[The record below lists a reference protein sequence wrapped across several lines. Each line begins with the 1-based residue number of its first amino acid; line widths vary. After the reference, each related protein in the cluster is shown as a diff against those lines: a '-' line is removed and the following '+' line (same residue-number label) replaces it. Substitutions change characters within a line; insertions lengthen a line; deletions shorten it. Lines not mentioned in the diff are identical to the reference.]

1 MILRTKVILIGLLVV
16 LLVGVPPGLGQQPP
30 VDSQGNLYSIWLKL
44 SLMGHNQSE
53 IEAILNGVT
62 PEQLNRIKNQL
73 RRDVL
78 NTLRRLN
85 LHNEISMSTTEQELF
100 TIREK
105 NPHRNPVRGDGK
117 RFPPAQ
123 DDPAPVRDCPA
134 KHLNPAPPTIM
145 DGYSHNPPPS
155 GGGWGFT
162 IHPG

>member
-1 MILRTKVILIGLLVV
+1 MILRTKAVLIGLLVV

-105 NPHRNPVRGDGK
+105 IRTEI
-117 RFPPAQ
+117 RFAGMENDSRLRRMIRHQ
-123 DDPAPVRDCPA
+123 FGIA
-134 KHLNPAPPTIM
+134 LQNI
-145 DGYSHNPPPS
+145 
-155 GGGWGFT
+155 
-162 IHPG
+162 

>member
-1 MILRTKVILIGLLVV
+1 MILRTKAILIGLLVV

-53 IEAILNGVT
+53 IEASLNGVT

-105 NPHRNPVRGDGK
+105 IRTEI
-117 RFPPAQ
+117 RFAGMENDSRLRRMIRHQ
-123 DDPAPVRDCPA
+123 FGIA
-134 KHLNPAPPTIM
+134 LQNI
-145 DGYSHNPPPS
+145 
-155 GGGWGFT
+155 
-162 IHPG
+162 

>member
-1 MILRTKVILIGLLVV
+1 MILRTKAILIGLLVV

-85 LHNEISMSTTEQELF
+85 LHNEISTSTTEQELF

-105 NPHRNPVRGDGK
+105 IRTEI
-117 RFPPAQ
+117 RFAGMENDSRLRRMIRHQ
-123 DDPAPVRDCPA
+123 FGIA
-134 KHLNPAPPTIM
+134 LQNI
-145 DGYSHNPPPS
+145 
-155 GGGWGFT
+155 
-162 IHPG
+162 

>member
-1 MILRTKVILIGLLVV
+1 MILRTKAILIGLLVV

-105 NPHRNPVRGDGK
+105 IRTEI
-117 RFPPAQ
+117 RFAGMENASRLRRMIRHQ
-123 DDPAPVRDCPA
+123 FGIA
-134 KHLNPAPPTIM
+134 LQNI
-145 DGYSHNPPPS
+145 
-155 GGGWGFT
+155 
-162 IHPG
+162 

>member
-1 MILRTKVILIGLLVV
+1 MILRTKTILIGLLVV

-105 NPHRNPVRGDGK
+105 IRTEI
-117 RFPPAQ
+117 RFAGMENDSRLRRMIRHQ
-123 DDPAPVRDCPA
+123 FGIA
-134 KHLNPAPPTIM
+134 LQNI
-145 DGYSHNPPPS
+145 
-155 GGGWGFT
+155 
-162 IHPG
+162 

>member
-1 MILRTKVILIGLLVV
+1 MILRTKAILIGLLVV

-85 LHNEISMSTTEQELF
+85 LHNEITMSTTEQELF

-105 NPHRNPVRGDGK
+105 IRTEI
-117 RFPPAQ
+117 RFAGMENDSRLRRMIRHQ
-123 DDPAPVRDCPA
+123 FGIA
-134 KHLNPAPPTIM
+134 LQNI
-145 DGYSHNPPPS
+145 
-155 GGGWGFT
+155 
-162 IHPG
+162 

>member
-1 MILRTKVILIGLLVV
+1 MILRTKGILIGLLVV

-105 NPHRNPVRGDGK
+105 IRTEI
-117 RFPPAQ
+117 RFAGMENDSRLRRMIRHQ
-123 DDPAPVRDCPA
+123 FGIA
-134 KHLNPAPPTIM
+134 LQNI
-145 DGYSHNPPPS
+145 
-155 GGGWGFT
+155 
-162 IHPG
+162 

>member
-1 MILRTKVILIGLLVV
+1 MILRTKAILIGLLVV

-62 PEQLNRIKNQL
+62 PEQLYRIKNQL

-105 NPHRNPVRGDGK
+105 IRTEI
-117 RFPPAQ
+117 RFAGMENDSRLRRMIRHQ
-123 DDPAPVRDCPA
+123 FGIA
-134 KHLNPAPPTIM
+134 L
-145 DGYSHNPPPS
+145 HN
-155 GGGWGFT
+155 
-162 IHPG
+162 I

>member
-1 MILRTKVILIGLLVV
+1 MILRTKAILIGLLVV

-30 VDSQGNLYSIWLKL
+30 LDSQGNLYSIWLKL

-62 PEQLNRIKNQL
+62 PEQLYRIKNQL

-105 NPHRNPVRGDGK
+105 IRTEI
-117 RFPPAQ
+117 RFAGMENDSRLRRMIRHQ
-123 DDPAPVRDCPA
+123 FGIT
-134 KHLNPAPPTIM
+134 LQNI
-145 DGYSHNPPPS
+145 
-155 GGGWGFT
+155 
-162 IHPG
+162 

>member
-1 MILRTKVILIGLLVV
+1 MILRTKAILIGLLVV

-62 PEQLNRIKNQL
+62 PEQLYRIKNQL

-105 NPHRNPVRGDGK
+105 IRTEI
-117 RFPPAQ
+117 RFAGMENDSRLRRMIRHQ
-123 DDPAPVRDCPA
+123 FGIT
-134 KHLNPAPPTIM
+134 LQI
-145 DGYSHNPPPS
+145 
-155 GGGWGFT
+155 
-162 IHPG
+162 I

>member
-30 VDSQGNLYSIWLKL
+30 ADSQGNLYSIWLKL

-53 IEAILNGVT
+53 IEAIMNGVT

-78 NTLRRLN
+78 NSLRRLN
-85 LHNEISMSTTEQELF
+85 LQYEINMSTTEQELF

-105 NPHRNPVRGDGK
+105 IRTEIRYAGMENDSYLRRMIRHQFGITLQN
-117 RFPPAQ
+117 
-123 DDPAPVRDCPA
+123 
-134 KHLNPAPPTIM
+134 I
-145 DGYSHNPPPS
+145 
-155 GGGWGFT
+155 
-162 IHPG
+162 

>member
-1 MILRTKVILIGLLVV
+1 MILRTKAILIGLLVV
-16 LLVGVPPGLGQQPP
+16 LIVGVPPGLGQQPP

-105 NPHRNPVRGDGK
+105 IRTEI
-117 RFPPAQ
+117 RFAGMENDSRLRRMIRHQ
-123 DDPAPVRDCPA
+123 FGIA
-134 KHLNPAPPTIM
+134 LQNI
-145 DGYSHNPPPS
+145 
-155 GGGWGFT
+155 
-162 IHPG
+162 

>member
-53 IEAILNGVT
+53 IEAILNRVT
-62 PEQLNRIKNQL
+62 PEQLYRIKNQL

-105 NPHRNPVRGDGK
+105 IRTEI
-117 RFPPAQ
+117 RFAGMENDSRLRRMIRHQ
-123 DDPAPVRDCPA
+123 FGIT
-134 KHLNPAPPTIM
+134 LQNI
-145 DGYSHNPPPS
+145 
-155 GGGWGFT
+155 
-162 IHPG
+162 

>member
-1 MILRTKVILIGLLVV
+1 MIFRTKAILIGLLVV

-105 NPHRNPVRGDGK
+105 IRTEI
-117 RFPPAQ
+117 RFAGMENDSRLRRMIRHQ
-123 DDPAPVRDCPA
+123 FGIT
-134 KHLNPAPPTIM
+134 LQNI
-145 DGYSHNPPPS
+145 
-155 GGGWGFT
+155 
-162 IHPG
+162 

>member
-1 MILRTKVILIGLLVV
+1 MILRTKAILIGLLVV
-16 LLVGVPPGLGQQPP
+16 FLVGVPPGLGQQPP

-105 NPHRNPVRGDGK
+105 IRTEI
-117 RFPPAQ
+117 RFAGMENDSRLRRMIRHQ
-123 DDPAPVRDCPA
+123 FGIA
-134 KHLNPAPPTIM
+134 LQNI
-145 DGYSHNPPPS
+145 
-155 GGGWGFT
+155 
-162 IHPG
+162 

>member
-1 MILRTKVILIGLLVV
+1 MILRTKAILFGLLVV

-105 NPHRNPVRGDGK
+105 IRTEI
-117 RFPPAQ
+117 RFAGMENDSRLRRMIRHQ
-123 DDPAPVRDCPA
+123 FGIA
-134 KHLNPAPPTIM
+134 LQNI
-145 DGYSHNPPPS
+145 
-155 GGGWGFT
+155 
-162 IHPG
+162 

>member
-1 MILRTKVILIGLLVV
+1 MILRTKTILIGLLVV

-62 PEQLNRIKNQL
+62 PEQLYRIKNQL

-105 NPHRNPVRGDGK
+105 IRTEI
-117 RFPPAQ
+117 RFAGMENDSRLRRMIRHHFGITLQ
-123 DDPAPVRDCPA
+123 
-134 KHLNPAPPTIM
+134 NI
-145 DGYSHNPPPS
+145 
-155 GGGWGFT
+155 
-162 IHPG
+162 

>member
-1 MILRTKVILIGLLVV
+1 MILRTKAILIGLLVV

-105 NPHRNPVRGDGK
+105 IRTEI
-117 RFPPAQ
+117 RFAGMENDSRLRRIIRHQ
-123 DDPAPVRDCPA
+123 FGIA
-134 KHLNPAPPTIM
+134 LQNI
-145 DGYSHNPPPS
+145 
-155 GGGWGFT
+155 
-162 IHPG
+162 

>member
-1 MILRTKVILIGLLVV
+1 MILRTKAILIGLLVV

-62 PEQLNRIKNQL
+62 PEQLYRIKNQL

-105 NPHRNPVRGDGK
+105 IRTEI
-117 RFPPAQ
+117 RFAGMENDSRLRRMIRHQ
-123 DDPAPVRDCPA
+123 IGIA
-134 KHLNPAPPTIM
+134 LQNI
-145 DGYSHNPPPS
+145 
-155 GGGWGFT
+155 
-162 IHPG
+162 

>member
-1 MILRTKVILIGLLVV
+1 MILRTKVILIGLLVL

-62 PEQLNRIKNQL
+62 PEQLYRIKNQL

-105 NPHRNPVRGDGK
+105 IRTEI
-117 RFPPAQ
+117 RFAGMENDSRLRRMIRHQ
-123 DDPAPVRDCPA
+123 FGIT
-134 KHLNPAPPTIM
+134 LQNI
-145 DGYSHNPPPS
+145 
-155 GGGWGFT
+155 
-162 IHPG
+162 

>member
-30 VDSQGNLYSIWLKL
+30 GDSQGNLYSIWLKL

-105 NPHRNPVRGDGK
+105 IRTEI
-117 RFPPAQ
+117 RFAGMENDSRLRRMIRHQ
-123 DDPAPVRDCPA
+123 FGIT
-134 KHLNPAPPTIM
+134 LQNI
-145 DGYSHNPPPS
+145 
-155 GGGWGFT
+155 
-162 IHPG
+162 

>member
-1 MILRTKVILIGLLVV
+1 MILRTKAILIGLLVV

-53 IEAILNGVT
+53 IEAILNGVNS
-62 PEQLNRIKNQL
+62 EQLNRIKNQL

-105 NPHRNPVRGDGK
+105 IRTEI
-117 RFPPAQ
+117 RFAGMENDSRLRRMIRHQ
-123 DDPAPVRDCPA
+123 FGIA
-134 KHLNPAPPTIM
+134 LQNI
-145 DGYSHNPPPS
+145 
-155 GGGWGFT
+155 
-162 IHPG
+162 

>member
-1 MILRTKVILIGLLVV
+1 MILRTKAILIGLLVV

-62 PEQLNRIKNQL
+62 PEHLSRIKNQL

-105 NPHRNPVRGDGK
+105 IRTEI
-117 RFPPAQ
+117 RFAGMENDSRLRRMIRHQ
-123 DDPAPVRDCPA
+123 FGIA
-134 KHLNPAPPTIM
+134 LQNI
-145 DGYSHNPPPS
+145 
-155 GGGWGFT
+155 
-162 IHPG
+162 

>member
-1 MILRTKVILIGLLVV
+1 MILRTKAILIGLLVV

-53 IEAILNGVT
+53 IEAILNVVT
-62 PEQLNRIKNQL
+62 PEQLYRIKNQL

-105 NPHRNPVRGDGK
+105 IRTEI
-117 RFPPAQ
+117 RFAGMENDSRLRRMIRHQ
-123 DDPAPVRDCPA
+123 FGIA
-134 KHLNPAPPTIM
+134 LQNI
-145 DGYSHNPPPS
+145 
-155 GGGWGFT
+155 
-162 IHPG
+162 

>member
-1 MILRTKVILIGLLVV
+1 MILRTKAILIGLLVV

-62 PEQLNRIKNQL
+62 PEQLYRIKIQL

-85 LHNEISMSTTEQELF
+85 LQNEISMSTTEQELF

-105 NPHRNPVRGDGK
+105 IRTEI
-117 RFPPAQ
+117 RFAGMENDSRLRRMIRHQ
-123 DDPAPVRDCPA
+123 FGIA
-134 KHLNPAPPTIM
+134 LQNI
-145 DGYSHNPPPS
+145 
-155 GGGWGFT
+155 
-162 IHPG
+162 

>member
-1 MILRTKVILIGLLVV
+1 MILRTKAILIGLLVV

-30 VDSQGNLYSIWLKL
+30 MDSQGNLYSIWLKL

-62 PEQLNRIKNQL
+62 PEQLNRSKNQL

-78 NTLRRLN
+78 NTLRRVN

-105 NPHRNPVRGDGK
+105 IRTEI
-117 RFPPAQ
+117 RFAGMENDSRLRRMIRHQ
-123 DDPAPVRDCPA
+123 FGIA
-134 KHLNPAPPTIM
+134 LQNI
-145 DGYSHNPPPS
+145 
-155 GGGWGFT
+155 
-162 IHPG
+162 

>member
-1 MILRTKVILIGLLVV
+1 MILRTKAILIGLLVV
-16 LLVGVPPGLGQQPP
+16 LLVGVTPGLGQQPP

-105 NPHRNPVRGDGK
+105 IRTEI
-117 RFPPAQ
+117 RFAGMENDSRLRRMIRHQ
-123 DDPAPVRDCPA
+123 FGIA
-134 KHLNPAPPTIM
+134 LQNI
-145 DGYSHNPPPS
+145 
-155 GGGWGFT
+155 
-162 IHPG
+162 

>member
-1 MILRTKVILIGLLVV
+1 MILRTKAILIGLLVV

-105 NPHRNPVRGDGK
+105 IRTEI
-117 RFPPAQ
+117 RFAGMENDSRLRRMIRHQ
-123 DDPAPVRDCPA
+123 FGIA
-134 KHLNPAPPTIM
+134 LQNI
-145 DGYSHNPPPS
+145 
-155 GGGWGFT
+155 
-162 IHPG
+162 

>member
-1 MILRTKVILIGLLVV
+1 MILRTKAILIGLLVV

-85 LHNEISMSTTEQELF
+85 LHNEISMRTTEQELF

-105 NPHRNPVRGDGK
+105 IRTEI
-117 RFPPAQ
+117 RFAGMENDSRLRRMIRHQ
-123 DDPAPVRDCPA
+123 FGIA
-134 KHLNPAPPTIM
+134 LQNI
-145 DGYSHNPPPS
+145 
-155 GGGWGFT
+155 
-162 IHPG
+162 

>member
-1 MILRTKVILIGLLVV
+1 MILRTKAILIGLLVV

-78 NTLRRLN
+78 NTLRRLD

-105 NPHRNPVRGDGK
+105 IRTEI
-117 RFPPAQ
+117 RFAGMENDSRLRRMIRHQ
-123 DDPAPVRDCPA
+123 FGIA
-134 KHLNPAPPTIM
+134 LQNI
-145 DGYSHNPPPS
+145 
-155 GGGWGFT
+155 
-162 IHPG
+162 

>member
-1 MILRTKVILIGLLVV
+1 MILRTKAILIGLLVV

-78 NTLRRLN
+78 NWLRRLN

-105 NPHRNPVRGDGK
+105 IRTEI
-117 RFPPAQ
+117 RFAGMENDSRLRRMIRHQ
-123 DDPAPVRDCPA
+123 FGIA
-134 KHLNPAPPTIM
+134 LQNI
-145 DGYSHNPPPS
+145 
-155 GGGWGFT
+155 
-162 IHPG
+162 

>member
-1 MILRTKVILIGLLVV
+1 MILRTKAIMIGLLVV
-16 LLVGVPPGLGQQPP
+16 LLFGVPPGLGQQPP

-105 NPHRNPVRGDGK
+105 IRTEI
-117 RFPPAQ
+117 RFAGMENDSRLRRMIRHQ
-123 DDPAPVRDCPA
+123 FGIA
-134 KHLNPAPPTIM
+134 LQNI
-145 DGYSHNPPPS
+145 
-155 GGGWGFT
+155 
-162 IHPG
+162 

>member
-1 MILRTKVILIGLLVV
+1 MILRTKAILFGLLVV

-53 IEAILNGVT
+53 IEAILNGVNS
-62 PEQLNRIKNQL
+62 EQLNRIKNQL

-105 NPHRNPVRGDGK
+105 IRTEI
-117 RFPPAQ
+117 RFAGMENDSRLRRMIRHQ
-123 DDPAPVRDCPA
+123 FGIA
-134 KHLNPAPPTIM
+134 LQNI
-145 DGYSHNPPPS
+145 
-155 GGGWGFT
+155 
-162 IHPG
+162 

>member
-62 PEQLNRIKNQL
+62 PVQLNRIKNQL

-105 NPHRNPVRGDGK
+105 IRTEI
-117 RFPPAQ
+117 RFAGMENDSRLRRMIRHQ
-123 DDPAPVRDCPA
+123 FGIA
-134 KHLNPAPPTIM
+134 LQNI
-145 DGYSHNPPPS
+145 
-155 GGGWGFT
+155 
-162 IHPG
+162 